1 MEKTFKSQSKEATLK
16 LGQTLAHILQ
26 GGDILCL
33 AGDLGAGKTALAQGI
48 ATGLGITAAVTSPTF
63 TFIQE
68 YATSSQGNPLR
79 LVHMDLY
86 RLQRPE
92 EVEVIGVEDAF
103 QTDVICLI
111 EWPEIAENYL
121 PEDRL
126 DIQIQGSGEDIRV
139 FTFRFQDVSWK
150 ERLEQ
155 VFSSLKDDLEEEVRI
170 KDEVSHD

>member
-1 MEKTFKSQSKEATLK
+1 MDYRFKSQSKEETLK
-16 LGQTLAHILQ
+16 LGQFLSRVLQ

-33 AGDLGAGKTALAQGI
+33 TGDLGAGKTALTQGI
-48 ATGLGITAAVTSPTF
+48 AAGLGIKAAVTSPTF

-68 YATSSQGNPLR
+68 YPIPSQGTPLR
-79 LVHMDLY
+79 LMHMDLY

-103 QTDVICLI
+103 QTDAICLI
-111 EWPEIAENYL
+111 EWPEIAEDYI

-126 DIQIQGSGEDIRV
+126 DIQIQGSGEDTRV
-139 FTFRFQDVSWK
+139 FTFRFQGESWQ

-155 VFSSLKDDLEEEVRI
+155 ALSRLKANEEEVS
-170 KDEVSHD
+170 K

>member
-1 MEKTFKSQSKEATLK
+1 MDYTFKTQSKEATLK
-16 LGQTLAHILQ
+16 LGQSLSHVLQ
-26 GGDILCL
+26 GGDTLCL
-33 AGDLGAGKTALAQGI
+33 TGDLGAGKTALAQGI
-48 ATGLGITAAVTSPTF
+48 ASGLGITAAVTSPTF

-68 YATSSQGNPLR
+68 YLVPHQGASLR

-103 QTDVICLI
+103 QRDVISLI
-111 EWPEIAENYL
+111 EWPEIAEDYL

-126 DIQIQGSGEDIRV
+126 DIQIQGSGEDTRV
-139 FTFRFQDVSWK
+139 FTFRFQGESWQ

-155 VFSSLKDDLEEEVRI
+155 ALKDNEEEV
-170 KDEVSHD
+170 